1 MKQRTLILGAI
12 LTVAGFWAGDKISY
26 QVRADIAA
34 GEKPTDVA
42 QQFWFDLRNPLHLS
56 FDGFDL
62 LIGVAVAFILLL
74 TLAYQTTKTR
84 STRAGVEHGS
94 SRWGDERDIKPF
106 IDSDYRQNLLFS
118 RTERLSL
125 DSRKTQR
132 NQHVMVIGSSGS
144 GKTRYYVQPNIAQLN
159 QSYVVTDP
167 NGEIMQATGAKLEA
181 AGYKVR
187 SLNLVDWSKTET
199 FNPLAYFSA
208 EQAEVD
214 CMILVQNIISNTT
227 GKAADNTGG
236 FWEKAERALLTALV
250 AYVYGR
256 KGAEGTL
263 NDVIELLAKMQTS
276 EAQEGFI
283 SEGDKVFLGMKKV
296 LDKHDPNN
304 PKNANREYDD
314 SARTTLRMWQFSWS
328 QYNIYTQGAGETR
341 KSVLISLGVR
351 LGPLHMPALS
361 RMLSGNS
368 IEAAKIG
375 EERTAVFLIIP
386 DSHETF
392 SFLVSVFYDMFFQKN
407 IALADALPEKRLPVP
422 IHCYMDEF
430 ANIGKLPSFHTKIAV
445 MRKRGIAVS
454 VIMQNY
460 AQGKSIYGDDW
471 ETIVGNCDSKLFLGG
486 DEESTTKWIANRLG
500 KETINQRDDTSQRGG
515 QGFGTASQMFRKI
528 GRELL
533 TPDEIARL
541 DGGECLY
548 MLRGVPPFR
557 SKKLKPVPSGSY
569 EYVPISERSTDS
581 EPSEPPSDS
590 DTAADSGEPPA
601 LPAPPPAAAS
611 APTQVTTNYVQP
623 QSVRSA
629 PVTPTDRARF
639 AAAGK
644 RLKAATTQPLP
655 PVVKS
660 APSAANDTAAAAPQ
674 G

>member
-1 MKQRTLILGAI
+1 MKIRTIIFVLISGLIGYWLGNK
-12 LTVAGFWAGDKISY
+12 VSY
-26 QVRADIAA
+26 QVRTDAAA
-34 GEKPTDVA
+34 GKKPTDVA
-42 QQFWFDLRNPLHLS
+42 ERFWVDLVRPLHLS
-56 FDGFDL
+56 SDQVDIIIGCML
-62 LIGVAVAFILLL
+62 AGVLILFV
-74 TLAYQTTKTR
+74 TYQASHAKTSR
-84 STRAGVEHGS
+84 QGVEHGS
-94 SRWGDERDIKPF
+94 SHWGTAKDIKPF
-106 IDSDYRQNLLFS
+106 MDSSYRQNLLFS

-159 QSYVVTDP
+159 QSYVITDP
-167 NGEIMQATGAKLEA
+167 NGEIMQATGAQLEA

-199 FNPLAYFSA
+199 FNPLAYFSPN
-208 EQAEVD
+208 QAEVD

-256 KGAEGTL
+256 KGEKGTL
-263 NDVIELLAKMQTS
+263 NDVTELLGKMQTS
-276 EAQEGFI
+276 EAQEGYV
-283 SEGDKVFLGMKKV
+283 SEGDKVFLGMQKV
-296 LDKHDPNN
+296 LEKHN
-304 PKNANREYDD
+304 PDLPQNANRKYDE
-314 SARTTLRMWQFSWS
+314 SARNTLRMWQFAWS

-375 EERTAVFLIIP
+375 MERTAVFLIIP

-407 IALADALPEKRLPVP
+407 IALADTLPGRRLPVP

-454 VIMQNY
+454 VIMQNF

-500 KETINQRDDTSQRGG
+500 KETINQRDDTRQRGG
-515 QGFGTASQMFRKI
+515 PGFGTASQMYRKI

-541 DGGECLY
+541 DGSECLY

-557 SKKLKPVPSGSY
+557 SKKLKPVDSGSY
-569 EYVPISERSTDS
+569 EYTPLAERDEPAGAPTD
-581 EPSEPPSDS
+581 PPTNEA
-590 DTAADSGEPPA
+590 TAGAGRTVGATPDAPTPA
-601 LPAPPPAAAS
+601 SQQPHKPAA
-611 APTQVTTNYVQP
+611 PVPVTNNYVSPNQ
-623 QSVRSA
+623 VRTEPATTS
-629 PVTPTDRARF
+629 DRAQL
-639 AAAGK
+639 AAAG
-644 RLKAATTQPLP
+644 
-655 PVVKS
+655 
-660 APSAANDTAAAAPQ
+660 APARK
-674 G
+674 